1 MADGSRLVLAYLV
14 SSWFRDMHDNP
25 AKYNLEAVDKA
36 CPEGNAR
43 DSATQSISSRI
54 FSAKSLL
61 SPLALFGDDKDPAD
75 LGDS

>member
-43 DSATQSISSRI
+43 DSLECAKYIWRDTVHLLPHLQRKV
-54 FSAKSLL
+54 SAIAARLIR
-61 SPLALFGDDKDPAD
+61 GR
-75 LGDS
+75 